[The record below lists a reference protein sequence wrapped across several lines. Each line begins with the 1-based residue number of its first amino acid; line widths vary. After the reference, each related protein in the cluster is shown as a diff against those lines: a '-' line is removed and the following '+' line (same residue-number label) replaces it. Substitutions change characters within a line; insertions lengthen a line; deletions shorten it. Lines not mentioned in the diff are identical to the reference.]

1 MFLGISFAC
10 KIIYLSFYFRF
21 LYNEKL
27 DEGGGTIDLGYPP
40 FPVIKMD
47 YLQTNIWPTSE
58 PPKEANF

>member
-47 YLQTNIWPTSE
+47 YLQTNI
-58 PPKEANF
+58 